1 MLLQADTQRDPMA
14 LRDRFTKQRMSEAMS
29 CYPRAMREFFRND
42 GLDGAASLSYYMVLA
57 MFPGLLALISLLSL
71 VGASES
77 STQRMLD
84 LLQQSLAASGQQT
97 SDSQQLVET
106 AEQLLTG
113 LATSTQGTFWAIL
126 IGSLGALWSTSG
138 YVTAFSRQMNRL
150 YGVREG
156 RPQWKRRPQMFAITV
171 LIMIVAVI
179 SLALLVTS
187 GSVAHGIG
195 NIFGLGDSFVLI
207 LNLAKPPVLF
217 VMILLVLALLYHF
230 TPNVKRLKFRWFSP
244 GTFTA
249 LIVLGLSAV
258 GFAVYLS
265 TFASYSATY
274 GAIGGV
280 IVLVLACW
288 ISNIA
293 LIIGALVDIEFTR
306 LRQLRTGMA
315 SAEEVQL
322 PLRDDTM
329 VAREQLAVYKDLV
342 RAQDIRISHGGD
354 PLQDMEIDPFGRTKR
369 KAKWLP
375 IGIAASAAWLIS
387 RRRVVKNLQQPHDT
401 LES

>member
-1 MLLQADTQRDPMA
+1 
-14 LRDRFTKQRMSEAMS
+14 MS

-77 STQRMLD
+77 STQWMLD

-113 LATSTQGTFWAIL
+113 LAASTQGTFWAIL

-171 LIMIVAVI
+171 FIMIVAVI

-230 TPNVKRLKFRWFSP
+230 TPNVKRLKLRWFSP

-354 PLQDMEIDPFGRTKR
+354 PLQDMEIDPSGRTKR

-387 RRRVVKNLQQPHDT
+387 RRRVAKNLQQSHDT

>member
-1 MLLQADTQRDPMA
+1 MA
-14 LRDRFTKQRMSEAMS
+14 FRDRLTKERFREALS
-29 CYPRAMREFFRND
+29 CYPRAMREFFRID
-42 GLDGAASLSYYMVLA
+42 GLDGAASLSYFMVLA

-77 STQRMLD
+77 STQWIMD
-84 LLQQSLAASGQQT
+84 LIRQSLAAGGQQT
-97 SDSQQLVET
+97 GDAQQLVET

-113 LATSTQGTFWAIL
+113 LASSAKGTFWAIL

-150 YGVREG
+150 FGVREG

-187 GSVAHGIG
+187 GSIARAIG
-195 NIFGLGDSFVLI
+195 NVFGLGDSFVML
-207 LNLAKPPVLF
+207 LNIAKPPALF

-230 TPNVKRLKFRWFSP
+230 TPNVKRAKFHWFSP

-249 LIVLGLSAV
+249 LVVLGLSAV
-258 GFAVYLS
+258 GFTVYLAK
-265 TFASYSATY
+265 FASYSATY

-306 LRQLRTGMA
+306 LRQLRTGLA
-315 SAEEVQL
+315 SAVEVHL
-322 PLRDDTM
+322 PLRDSTM
-329 VAREQLAVYKDLV
+329 VEREQLAVYKDLV
-342 RAQDIRISHGGD
+342 RAQEIRINHGGD
-354 PLQDMEIDPFGRTKR
+354 PLQDMEIDPTGRAKR
-369 KAKWLP
+369 KTKWLP
-375 IGIAASAAWLIS
+375 IGVAAAAAWLVS
-387 RRRVVKNLQQPHDT
+387 RSRAARKLKQAQKT
-401 LES
+401 LDS